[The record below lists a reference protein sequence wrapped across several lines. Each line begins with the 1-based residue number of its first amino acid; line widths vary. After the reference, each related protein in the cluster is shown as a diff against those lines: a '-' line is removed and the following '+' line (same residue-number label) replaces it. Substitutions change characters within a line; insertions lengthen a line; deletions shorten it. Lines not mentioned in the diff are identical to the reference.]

1 MRYLLDSD
9 SLSDLYE
16 PESSGHDN
24 IAQRAVAL
32 AETDLVVISI
42 LALYEMEYGYAN
54 APESLKPVIR
64 KRISAIQGDSPILPL
79 TLEAARIF
87 GSLKFRLRSLRRL
100 SSKAIKAHN
109 VDIMLAATAIT
120 EGCTLISADGIY
132 SDLQQ
137 LDPILRVENWL
148 G

>member
-16 PESSGHDN
+16 PESSGHAN
-24 IAQRAVAL
+24 IARRAVAL
-32 AETDLVVISI
+32 GDTDLVVISI
-42 LALYEMEYGYAN
+42 LALYEMEYGCAN

-64 KRISAIQGDSPILPL
+64 KRISAIQGDSPVLPL

-87 GSLKFRLRSLRRL
+87 GSLKFRLRSLRQL

-132 SDLQQ
+132 SDLQR
-137 LDPILRVENWL
+137 LDPILRVENWRD
-148 G
+148 